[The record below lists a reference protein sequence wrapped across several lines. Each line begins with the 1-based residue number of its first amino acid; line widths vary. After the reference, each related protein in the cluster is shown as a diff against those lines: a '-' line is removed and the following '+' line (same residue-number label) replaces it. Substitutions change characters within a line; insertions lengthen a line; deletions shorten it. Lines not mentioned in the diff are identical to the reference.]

1 MLLMN
6 SNLFQND
13 HITGNSLIGFEFRGL
28 FKDDENVLLSKLKDT
43 LNRDV
48 NFSNIKYKLLE
59 PTEHNAVL
67 IQDGKYCIIKTPQYS
82 YYEALFVLPKILELM
97 KGLKD
102 IKNSY
107 IYFRLGFNESFCN
120 LSQLNVMKFALEFNE
135 DYVLKHISDLTLD
148 GSFEKLTEI
157 KPLSLDSCT
166 DTIKKRFDDL
176 KYDDEDIYGIDF
188 STIKLGYII
197 FKYVQEI
204 KYRDK
209 WEEILKCVNHTIITL
224 YNCSESYTFTDEE
237 LKKIE
242 DLDEKYK
249 DIEKAFRCYESF
261 KEKYKSIK
269 LTKDLNSDSMDID
282 IVFPAIKDKLFDLVI
297 RNDIK
302 EAIVNYDSDVS
313 RLQLKN
319 LEVRKCY
326 HLNGV
331 DIVDSELT
339 NCTVRNCDI
348 YDTTIEKSS
357 VIKCNLFGY
366 ADCKESRFTDSY
378 ISRNIKL
385 KDCHVTGPLGKMG
398 GIMKGGSL
406 KDTTVITSMADVAD
420 DVDKT
425 NVNEIQ

>member
-148 GSFEKLTEI
+148 GSFEKLTDI

-188 STIKLGYII
+188 STIKLGYIT

-319 LEVRKCY
+319 LEVKKCY

-357 VIKCNLFGY
+357 IIKCNLFGY